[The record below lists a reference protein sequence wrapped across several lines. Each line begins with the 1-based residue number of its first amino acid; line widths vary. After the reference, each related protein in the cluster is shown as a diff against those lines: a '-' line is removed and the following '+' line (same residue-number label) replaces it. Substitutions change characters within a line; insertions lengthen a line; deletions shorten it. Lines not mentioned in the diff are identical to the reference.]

1 MSGTSSSTKT
11 FSYTKEDVTKV
22 VRRFSA
28 DLLMIASS
36 TKGMT
41 EDDAAKYGH
50 DVEYLA
56 QRGFLK
62 LVDVTLLDN
71 GTEVTASQYLV
82 RAGTNELIPSKPGG
96 VLWPTVGSPQVRIVL
111 RYTDTYSQT
120 EKDAAKPNLKFG
132 WSPTNVNLTHP
143 SLTAS
148 DARDYSSNG
157 YGISR
162 KDFK

>member
-1 MSGTSSSTKT
+1 MSGTSSNTKT
-11 FSYTKEDVTKV
+11 YSYTNEDVTKV
-22 VRRFSA
+22 VRRFTA

-41 EDDAAKYGH
+41 EEEAAKYGH

-71 GTEVTASQYLV
+71 GVEVTASQYLV
-82 RAGTNELIPSKPGG
+82 RAGTNDLVPSKPGG
-96 VLWPTVGSPQVRIVL
+96 VLWPAVGSPKVRIVL
-111 RYTDTYSQT
+111 RYTDTYSQA
-120 EKDAAKPNLKFG
+120 EKDAAKPNLRFT
-132 WSPTNVNLTHP
+132 WSSTDANLNHP
-143 SLTAS
+143 SLKVS

>member
-11 FSYTKEDVTKV
+11 YSYTNADVTKV
-22 VRRFSA
+22 VRRFTA

-41 EDDAAKYGH
+41 EEEAAKYGH

-62 LVDVTLLDN
+62 FVDVTLLDN
-71 GTEVTASQYLV
+71 GAEVTASQYLV
-82 RAGTNELIPSKPGG
+82 RAGSNDLVSSKPGG
-96 VLWPTVGSPQVRIVL
+96 VLWPAVGSPKVRIVL
-111 RYTDTYSQT
+111 RYTDTYSQA
-120 EKDAAKPNLKFG
+120 EKDAAKPNLRFT
-132 WSPTNVNLTHP
+132 WSSTDANLNHP
-143 SLTAS
+143 SLKAS

>member
-11 FSYTKEDVTKV
+11 YSYTNADVTKV
-22 VRRFSA
+22 VRRFTA

-41 EDDAAKYGH
+41 EEEAAKYGH

-62 LVDVTLLDN
+62 FVDVTLLDN
-71 GTEVTASQYLV
+71 GAEVTASQYLV
-82 RAGTNELIPSKPGG
+82 RAGSNDLVPSKPGG
-96 VLWPTVGSPQVRIVL
+96 VLWPAVGSPKVRIVL
-111 RYTDTYSQT
+111 RYTDTYSQA
-120 EKDAAKPNLKFG
+120 EKDAAKPNLRFT
-132 WSPTNVNLTHP
+132 WSSTDANLNHP
-143 SLTAS
+143 SLKAS

>member
-1 MSGTSSSTKT
+1 MSGTSSSTKSY
-11 FSYTKEDVTKV
+11 SYTNEDITKV
-22 VRRFSA
+22 VRRFTA
-28 DLLMIASS
+28 DLRMIASS

-41 EDDAAKYGH
+41 EDEAARYGH

-62 LVDVTLLDN
+62 LVDVTLLD
-71 GTEVTASQYLV
+71 GGVEVTASQYVV
-82 RAGTNELIPSKPGG
+82 RAGTNELTPSKPGG
-96 VLWPTVGSPQVRIVL
+96 VLWPSVGSPEVRIVL
-111 RYTDTYSQT
+111 RYTDTYSHA
-120 EKDAAKPNLKFG
+120 EKDSAKPSLKFN
-132 WSPTNVNLTHP
+132 WSPTDANLNHP
-143 SLTAS
+143 ALTAI

>member
-1 MSGTSSSTKT
+1 MSGTSSNTKT
-11 FSYTKEDVTKV
+11 YSYTNEDVTKV
-22 VRRFSA
+22 VRRFTA

-111 RYTDTYSQT
+111 KYTDTYSQA
-120 EKDAAKPNLKFG
+120 EKDAARPNLKFG
-132 WSPTNVNLTHP
+132 WSPTDVNLTHP

>member
-11 FSYTKEDVTKV
+11 YSYTNEDVTKV
-22 VRRFSA
+22 VRRFTA

-41 EDDAAKYGH
+41 EEEATKYGH

-62 LVDVTLLDN
+62 FVDVTLLDN
-71 GTEVTASQYLV
+71 GAEVTASQYLV
-82 RAGTNELIPSKPGG
+82 RAGTNDLVPSKPGG
-96 VLWPTVGSPQVRIVL
+96 VLWPAVGSPKVRIVL
-111 RYTDTYSQT
+111 RYTDTYSQA
-120 EKDAAKPNLKFG
+120 EKDAAKPNLRFT
-132 WSPTNVNLTHP
+132 WTSTDANLNHP
-143 SLTAS
+143 SLQAS